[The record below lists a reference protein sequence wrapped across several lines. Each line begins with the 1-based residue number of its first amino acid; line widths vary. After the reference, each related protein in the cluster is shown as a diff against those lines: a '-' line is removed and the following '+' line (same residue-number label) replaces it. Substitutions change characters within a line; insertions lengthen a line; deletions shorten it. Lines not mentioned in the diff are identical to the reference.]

1 MKTSPIALFFKS
13 HIDTFTRKD
22 GTVVQ
27 AHEDKRTKREEAQRA
42 SNGGKDWRDEE
53 NWHTR
58 TQEKMKTHSEDE
70 LRFIHKD
77 ATDAAVTGERS
88 GFDAAKTGKYRD
100 EAHYASME
108 LKRRQ
113 DAAKADKAPG
123 IWEDDKQ
130 RERLRDSA
138 VRWANKEQGQY
149 GSKWMREN
157 LAAHFE
163 DRWHIPRKFTQPEI
177 DKWFPPN

>member
-1 MKTSPIALFFKS
+1 MKTSSLILFFKS

-22 GTVVQ
+22 GSVVS
-27 AHEDKRTKREEAQRA
+27 AHDDKRTKREADQKA
-42 SNGGKDWRDEE
+42 GNGGKDWRDEE

-88 GFDAAKTGKYRD
+88 GFDSKKTGKYRD

-113 DAAKADKAPG
+113 DASK
-123 IWEDDKQ
+123 
-130 RERLRDSA
+130 
-138 VRWANKEQGQY
+138 KE
-149 GSKWMREN
+149 
-157 LAAHFE
+157 
-163 DRWHIPRKFTQPEI
+163 
-177 DKWFPPN
+177 